1 MLDASES
8 AAGGHGVVVQLV
20 GPPGL
25 GKSRLL
31 HELHTRAPG
40 LDRQTLLCHTYESTT
55 PYFPFRLWLREL
67 LGIEPDWSCEEAAL
81 ELERSIVQL
90 APELAPWTPLVASV
104 MDIPMPPTPETLQLE
119 ARFRGARLGAV
130 ITELLARRLGQPTM
144 LVVEDAHSIDDASAD
159 LLGHLARNVSAVPWL
174 LCVTARD
181 ELPGLTGAHV
191 ETTTIKLE
199 PLGSTEATQLAYAS
213 TADVPLA
220 PHELTALTERAG
232 GNPLFLTELLA
243 ARAAGETA
251 LPDSL
256 EALITARIDRLPPP
270 DRALLRRASVLG
282 ETFPEE
288 LLRAVVDEFPE
299 DDSFWQRVEGLLH
312 RDDGDVSFGHT
323 LVRDGAYSSL
333 SYRLRRE
340 LHARAGDE
348 IRRRAEG
355 HAEAHADLLS
365 LHYFHA
371 QRFDDAWLH
380 TNIAAD
386 HASDLY
392 ANAEASE
399 LYERALECGRHL
411 PSLAQLDVARLHEK
425 LGDVSSRLARYNHAE
440 LAYRAARTCVKGDP
454 VAEARL
460 MLRIAWVIGWR
471 DGYSRALRWI
481 TMGLRTVEGLTG
493 PEASRQRSRLLAWYG
508 QFCQQQG
515 HHRRAM
521 KWCRVAVTEAEHA
534 EQVDSLAHAL
544 KVLGWAEMDLGQL
557 DSAPHLQRSLELYE
571 FCDDLPGQASVH
583 NLLGGFAYWRGEW
596 GQALESYQHAR
607 SIAARVGDMV
617 LDAFCASNIGEIAL
631 DQGDVTRAEALFS
644 EAYRVWEAAGDRPG
658 TTYAKCSLA
667 RVANRLGR
675 SADAARLFEEAE
687 QESRAVGRRNSTR
700 SRRTS
705 AAPKAW
711 CSTAV
716 RPRRSSWPTMFS
728 TALAATAR

>member
-1 MLDASES
+1 MSTRTAGKIILTAGAPTSSEDDERRLFLALREVLDTPLPLPIRVGVNRGAVFAGDVGMPFRRTYTVMGDAVNLAARLMARAAPGELLATNDAVARVSDHLVTTDVEPFFVKGKEHQVEAVRVDGVGADRAGRRQGRSTATAQFVGRDAELRTLLDASES

-213 TADVPLA
+213 TVDVPLA

-386 HASDLY
+386 HARPTSTPTPRRRSST
-392 ANAEASE
+392 NAPWSVD
-399 LYERALECGRHL
+399 GI
-411 PSLAQLDVARLHEK
+411 
-425 LGDVSSRLARYNHAE
+425 
-440 LAYRAARTCVKGDP
+440 YR
-454 VAEARL
+454 
-460 MLRIAWVIGWR
+460 
-471 DGYSRALRWI
+471 RWPNS
-481 TMGLRTVEGLTG
+481 TW
-493 PEASRQRSRLLAWYG
+493 P
-508 QFCQQQG
+508 
-515 HHRRAM
+515 
-521 KWCRVAVTEAEHA
+521 
-534 EQVDSLAHAL
+534 D
-544 KVLGWAEMDLGQL
+544 
-557 DSAPHLQRSLELYE
+557 
-571 FCDDLPGQASVH
+571 
-583 NLLGGFAYWRGEW
+583 
-596 GQALESYQHAR
+596 
-607 SIAARVGDMV
+607 
-617 LDAFCASNIGEIAL
+617 
-631 DQGDVTRAEALFS
+631 
-644 EAYRVWEAAGDRPG
+644 
-658 TTYAKCSLA
+658 
-667 RVANRLGR
+667 
-675 SADAARLFEEAE
+675 
-687 QESRAVGRRNSTR
+687 STR
-700 SRRTS
+700 SS
-705 AAPKAW
+705 A
-711 CSTAV
+711 T
-716 RPRRSSWPTMFS
+716 
-728 TALAATAR
+728 